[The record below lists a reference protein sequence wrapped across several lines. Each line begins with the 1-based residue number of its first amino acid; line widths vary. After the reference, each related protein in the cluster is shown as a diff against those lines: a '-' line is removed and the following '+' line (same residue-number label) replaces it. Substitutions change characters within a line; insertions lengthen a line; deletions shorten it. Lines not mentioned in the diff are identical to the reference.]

1 MPTLFFWKDGKIIGK
16 APLVNVTSRRP
27 TDRDTMEKNHANV
40 KRAPV
45 VVTDR
50 SEFQYVLYNILDVG
64 GHEDLIR
71 WQDHGTAVRINDN
84 ERFAEEIL
92 KERYGYGEDTMKFA
106 SFRRQLNRYGFNT
119 ETRLCP
125 INNSTYFSFW
135 SENFQQG
142 SPELLAKMQPNKK
155 KKRQAKLAASKMKKS
170 PRT

>member
-1 MPTLFFWKDGKIIGK
+1 
-16 APLVNVTSRRP
+16 
-27 TDRDTMEKNHANV
+27 MEKNNPNV
-40 KRAPV
+40 GTAAAHI

-71 WQDHGTAVRINDN
+71 WQDDGVAVRIDDNDN

-92 KERYGYGEDTMKFA
+92 KERYGYGEKAMKFS
-106 SFRRQLNRYGFNT
+106 SFRRQLNRYGFHT

-125 INNSTYFSFW
+125 INNYKYFFFW
-135 SENFQQG
+135 SENFQNG
-142 SPELLAKMQPNKK
+142 SPALLAKMHPKK
-155 KKRQAKLAASKMKKS
+155 KKRQAKLAASKKKS